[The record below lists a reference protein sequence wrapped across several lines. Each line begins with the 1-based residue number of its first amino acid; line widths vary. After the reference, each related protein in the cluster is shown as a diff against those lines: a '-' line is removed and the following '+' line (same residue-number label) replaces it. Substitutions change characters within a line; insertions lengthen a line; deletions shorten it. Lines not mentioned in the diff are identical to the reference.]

1 MSARLCHLSGRASGK
16 GIRLSYD
23 NEQEPNYYE
32 LFGVE
37 PGAPLIDI
45 RRSYRRLMQQAGN
58 HPDLGGDTRTAA
70 LINRAYAML
79 KDPEQRR
86 LYDARLDILSRIA
99 MGLNTEPPPRPE
111 PNPTN
116 PRSSCVFCG
125 EPHDYILHDTD
136 DPGCGHCGSPLRVV
150 DRSRLDPDDNRAV
163 QRLGRSLN
171 VLVYAHWKQEKGI
184 AARTVEISPHGLQLT
199 TRLELRPGQR
209 IRLTSQVFDAIG
221 AVTHC
226 ARRSKGWRNLA
237 VAGVSFLTLR
247 ILRPVGAFV
256 SQKV

>member
-1 MSARLCHLSGRASGK
+1 MSARLWYLSSRESGK
-16 GIRLSYD
+16 GIRLSD
-23 NEQEPNYYE
+23 DKEQEPNYYE

-37 PGAPLIDI
+37 RAAPAIDI

-70 LINRAYAML
+70 LINRAYAVL

-86 LYDARLDILSRIA
+86 FYDARLDILSRIA
-99 MGLNTEPPPRPE
+99 MGLNTEPEPQPAPE
-111 PNPTN
+111 STD
-116 PRSSCVFCG
+116 PRSSCLFC
-125 EPHDYILHDTD
+125 EQPHNYILD
-136 DPGCGHCGSPLRVV
+136 DKDDLSCGQCGSPLRLV

-163 QRLGRSLN
+163 RRLGRKLN
-171 VLVYAHWKQEKGI
+171 VLVYAHWKQEKGV
-184 AARTVEISPHGLQLT
+184 AARTVDISPHGLQLT
-199 TRLELRPGQR
+199 TRLDLRPGQR
-209 IRLTSQVFDAIG
+209 IRVTSQVIEAVG

-226 ARRSKGWRNLA
+226 TRRSEGWRNLA

>member
-1 MSARLCHLSGRASGK
+1 MSATLWYQSGRASGK
-16 GIRLSYD
+16 GIRLSYG

-37 PGAPLIDI
+37 RDAPLIDI

-58 HPDLGGDTRTAA
+58 HPDLGGDTHTAA
-70 LINRAYAML
+70 LINRAYAVL
-79 KDPEQRR
+79 KDAEQRR
-86 LYDARLDILSRIA
+86 FYDARLDILSRIA
-99 MGLNTEPPPRPE
+99 MGINAEPE
-111 PNPTN
+111 PQPASID
-116 PRSSCVFCG
+116 PRSSCLFC
-125 EPHDYILHDTD
+125 EQPHDYILDDTD

-163 QRLGRSLN
+163 RRLGRKLN
-171 VLVYAHWKQEKGI
+171 VLVYTHWEQQKGV
-184 AARTVEISPHGLQLT
+184 AARTVDISPHGMQLT

-209 IRLTSQVFDAIG
+209 IRITGQVIEAVG
-221 AVTHC
+221 TVTHC
-226 ARRSKGWRNLA
+226 ARRSEGWRNLT

-256 SQKV
+256 SHKV